1 MNENGIKFSTATL
14 ITFLTAVSGVIGLYL
29 NIEKQNGDIEK
40 VWAVIAVVL
49 SFILGGILFCV
60 LADFVRRYLSE
71 PVMRRLAEQGRRV
84 KEDGVALTL
93 KIFLPIFIFLVEVIL
108 FLVKSMLIVNL
119 IWDIKVINSGNALLF
134 LERMVAIKVFLFPLE
149 YAFYIYIR
157 WGIEWFEKIN
167 SKENIERRLHKDLIV
182 ISIAILVLE
191 AFYLSG
197 LVLGYDFINMMK
209 ESFIR

>member
-93 KIFLPIFIFLVEVIL
+93 KIFLPFFIFLVEVIL

-134 LERMVAIKVFLFPLE
+134 LERMVAIMVFLFPLE

>member
-84 KEDGVALTL
+84 TEDGVALTL

-134 LERMVAIKVFLFPLE
+134 LERMVAIMVFLFPLE

>member
-134 LERMVAIKVFLFPLE
+134 LERMVAIMVFLFPLE

-157 WGIEWFEKIN
+157 WGLEWFEKIN

>member
-14 ITFLTAVSGVIGLYL
+14 ITFLTAVPSVISLYL
-29 NIEKQNGDIEK
+29 DIGKQESDIK
-40 VWAVIAVVL
+40 RVWPVIVVVS
-49 SFILGGILFCV
+49 SFILGGVLFCV

-84 KEDGVALTL
+84 EEDGVVLTL
-93 KIFLPIFIFLVEVIL
+93 KIFLPIFIFFVEGIL

-119 IWDIKVINSGNALLF
+119 IWNIKVINSENALLF
-134 LERMVAIKVFLFPLE
+134 LERMAEIMVFLFPFE

-167 SKENIERRLHKDLIV
+167 SKENIERRLHKVLIV
-182 ISIAILVLE
+182 FSIVILVLE
-191 AFYLSG
+191 VFYLSC
-197 LVLGYDFINMMK
+197 LVLGYNFTNLMK
-209 ESFIR
+209 NLL

>member
-134 LERMVAIKVFLFPLE
+134 LERMVAIMVFLFPLE

-182 ISIAILVLE
+182 ISILVLE

>member
-134 LERMVAIKVFLFPLE
+134 LERMVAIMVFLFPLE

-157 WGIEWFEKIN
+157 WGIEWFEK
-167 SKENIERRLHKDLIV
+167 
-182 ISIAILVLE
+182 
-191 AFYLSG
+191 
-197 LVLGYDFINMMK
+197 
-209 ESFIR
+209 

>member
-49 SFILGGILFCV
+49 SFILGGIVFCV

-134 LERMVAIKVFLFPLE
+134 LERMVAIMVFLFPLE

>member
-108 FLVKSMLIVNL
+108 VLVKSMLIVNL

-134 LERMVAIKVFLFPLE
+134 LERMVAIMVFLFPLE

>member
-1 MNENGIKFSTATL
+1 
-14 ITFLTAVSGVIGLYL
+14 
-29 NIEKQNGDIEK
+29 
-40 VWAVIAVVL
+40 
-49 SFILGGILFCV
+49 
-60 LADFVRRYLSE
+60 
-71 PVMRRLAEQGRRV
+71 
-84 KEDGVALTL
+84 
-93 KIFLPIFIFLVEVIL
+93 
-108 FLVKSMLIVNL
+108 MLIVNL

-134 LERMVAIKVFLFPLE
+134 LERMVAIMVFLFPLE

-157 WGIEWFEKIN
+157 WGREWIEKIN

>member
-134 LERMVAIKVFLFPLE
+134 LERMVAIMVFLFPLE

-157 WGIEWFEKIN
+157 WGIAWFEKIN

>member
-1 MNENGIKFSTATL
+1 MNENGIKFRTATL
-14 ITFLTAVSGVIGLYL
+14 ITFLTAVSGVRGLYL

-134 LERMVAIKVFLFPLE
+134 LERMVAIMVFLFPLE

>member
-1 MNENGIKFSTATL
+1 MVTL

-134 LERMVAIKVFLFPLE
+134 LERMVAIMVFLFPLE

>member
-134 LERMVAIKVFLFPLE
+134 LERMVAIMVFLFPLE

-197 LVLGYDFINMMK
+197 LVLGYDFMK

>member
-14 ITFLTAVSGVIGLYL
+14 INFLTAVSGVIGLYL

-134 LERMVAIKVFLFPLE
+134 LERMVAIMVFLFPLE

>member
-29 NIEKQNGDIEK
+29 NIEKQYGDIEK

-134 LERMVAIKVFLFPLE
+134 LERMVAIMVFLFPLE

>member
-119 IWDIKVINSGNALLF
+119 IWDIKVINSENALLF
-134 LERMVAIKVFLFPLE
+134 LERMVAIMVFLFPLE

>member
-134 LERMVAIKVFLFPLE
+134 LERMVAIMVFLFPLE

>member
-134 LERMVAIKVFLFPLE
+134 LERMVAIMVFLFPLE

-182 ISIAILVLE
+182 ISIAILLLE

>member
-29 NIEKQNGDIEK
+29 NIEKQNCYIEK

-134 LERMVAIKVFLFPLE
+134 LERMVAIMVFLFPLE

>member
-71 PVMRRLAEQGRRV
+71 PVMRRLAEQGRIV

-134 LERMVAIKVFLFPLE
+134 LERMVAIMVFLFPLE

>member
-93 KIFLPIFIFLVEVIL
+93 KIFLPIFIF
-108 FLVKSMLIVNL
+108 F
-119 IWDIKVINSGNALLF
+119 G
-134 LERMVAIKVFLFPLE
+134 
-149 YAFYIYIR
+149 
-157 WGIEWFEKIN
+157 
-167 SKENIERRLHKDLIV
+167 
-182 ISIAILVLE
+182 
-191 AFYLSG
+191 
-197 LVLGYDFINMMK
+197 
-209 ESFIR
+209 

>member
-93 KIFLPIFIFLVEVIL
+93 KIFLPIYIFLVEVIL

-134 LERMVAIKVFLFPLE
+134 LERMVAIMVFLFPLE

>member
-134 LERMVAIKVFLFPLE
+134 LERMVAIMVFLFPLE

-197 LVLGYDFINMMK
+197 LVLGY
-209 ESFIR
+209 

>member
-134 LERMVAIKVFLFPLE
+134 LERMVAIMVFLFPLE

-167 SKENIERRLHKDLIV
+167 RKENIERRLHKDLIV

>member
-119 IWDIKVINSGNALLF
+119 IWDIKVINSGNELLF
-134 LERMVAIKVFLFPLE
+134 LERMVAIMVFLFPLE

>member
-134 LERMVAIKVFLFPLE
+134 LERMVAIMVFLFPLE

-209 ESFIR
+209 DSFIR

>member
-119 IWDIKVINSGNALLF
+119 IWDINSGNALLF
-134 LERMVAIKVFLFPLE
+134 LERMVAIMVFLFPLE

>member
-134 LERMVAIKVFLFPLE
+134 LERMVAIMVFLFPLE

-191 AFYLSG
+191 AFYLSA

>member
-29 NIEKQNGDIEK
+29 NIEKQTGDIEK

-134 LERMVAIKVFLFPLE
+134 LERMVAIMVFLFPLE